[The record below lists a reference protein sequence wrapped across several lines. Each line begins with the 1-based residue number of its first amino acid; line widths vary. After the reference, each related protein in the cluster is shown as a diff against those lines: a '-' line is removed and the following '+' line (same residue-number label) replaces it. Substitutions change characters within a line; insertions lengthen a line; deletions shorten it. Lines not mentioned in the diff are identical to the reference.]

1 MMAVPGVLGILVVML
16 IAGVVLG
23 ALVILVA
30 ALVRSGRAG
39 RIVAGVFA
47 GVLTAVVLLGGLA
60 AGFRALTVV
69 RARRVRSYA
78 TPSETVGAFP
88 PKTTVMSASGTEAV
102 PAIWHEGIELEI
114 PADVYPSQQTA
125 LVALARQTAEAI
137 RNGNDRATAGPVR
150 LDGAPGTE
158 KLLRMFGRELKR
170 QGIASQAVRGET
182 ATGADRGDSTRRADR
197 DDRSTARPI
206 VLRLSVEDE
215 SFICPDY
222 TYEKT
227 DTATLSQWPAPDL
240 VERLQQ
246 ARADGLQHS
255 ATLYLQTEALNSPG
269 GSWSVRY
276 HEKPW
281 LVDFPQ
287 FQSRHRDHSYV
298 LARSTG
304 PATARSE
311 ADRQALSQACR
322 RIAQILDEIRAR
334 TPDRFLHGSFHV
346 NPADLEQYGMIVDR
360 FSQRFYGTAGP
371 IWRSAVLVDVSRDR
385 LEPLIQSRMA
395 VMRVERSMWA
405 GVLLRLLG
413 LGVLITVVYVF
424 LDTATRGYYTW
435 SLRIAAAGLAIAG
448 VVIVLLWA

>member
-102 PAIWHEGIELEI
+102 PAIWHEGIEREM
-114 PADVYPSQQTA
+114 AAEVYPSVESAVGALAVQAGPLIETA
-125 LVALARQTAEAI
+125 LGDETRPGQVLIYQTPENSGIVQAFRHRLRERQGLDAEIVQAMDSDAGSAGGESDI
-137 RNGNDRATAGPVR
+137 SEHVLVFKLRVENERFHNVTGNDAETRQRTGVLDLTVKGPAGTA
-150 LDGAPGTE
+150 D
-158 KLLRMFGRELKR
+158 
-170 QGIASQAVRGET
+170 
-182 ATGADRGDSTRRADR
+182 
-197 DDRSTARPI
+197 
-206 VLRLSVEDE
+206 
-215 SFICPDY
+215 
-222 TYEKT
+222 
-227 DTATLSQWPAPDL
+227 
-240 VERLQQ
+240 
-246 ARADGLQHS
+246 ARA
-255 ATLYLQTEALNSPG
+255 
-269 GSWSVRY
+269 RY

-322 RIAQILDEIRAR
+322 RVAQILDEIRAR